1 MMTESND
8 TPKKLKRCAKC
19 CMPVTSYVNRKSK
32 IEHEKDEEKE
42 VEDYW
47 KVLNSLKVRE
57 KNSIQRAIAA
67 GEIEWDASR

>member
-1 MMTESND
+1 M
-8 TPKKLKRCAKC
+8 
-19 CMPVTSYVNRKSK
+19 NRKSK

-47 KVLNSLKVRE
+47 KVLNSLKPRE
-57 KNSIQRAIAA
+57 KNSIQRAIEA